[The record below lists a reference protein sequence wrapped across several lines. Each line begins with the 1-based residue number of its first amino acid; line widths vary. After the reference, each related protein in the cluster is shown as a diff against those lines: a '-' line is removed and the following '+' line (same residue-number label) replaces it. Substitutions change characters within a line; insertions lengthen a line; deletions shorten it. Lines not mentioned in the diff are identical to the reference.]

1 MNTEFLE
8 DAASQKGIQ
17 PRKENK
23 VDVSKAEL
31 LPDKAPLQDGVWRR
45 VWESL
50 ARTCRPRHEISPA
63 PEGTVQPQ
71 TLSWPGRSVDY
82 ADEVHP

>member
-8 DAASQKGIQ
+8 DVASQEGIQ
-17 PRKENK
+17 PRKKNK
-23 VDVSKAEL
+23 ADVSKAEY
-31 LPDKAPLQDGVWRR
+31 LPDDAPLQDGVWRR

-50 ARTCRPRHEISPA
+50 ARTCRPPSSLKEHA
-63 PEGTVQPQ
+63 Q

-82 ADEVHP
+82 ADEMHL